1 MIILL
6 IYLFSMS
13 GFVKSNENSELSNR
27 FLPSWSSYSSWNS
40 CNNDYYWTFLNN
52 SCVSTS
58 SSTVASDSYS
68 FNTESAY
75 CSSYVS
81 SGVIYLNSTGSNF
94 LYLYQLSGASISEHP
109 TCYWRIM
116 NPSLTPIYLKFQKP
130 VLNYEDIYVLY
141 SYNSIYYY
149 LTTKDLTNWS
159 DSTTSISLTNVSSL
173 YIKVKRLNTNSNY
186 IIYVSTKST
195 TTDVSENSGDLVIG
209 IVIVTTVT
217 VFVVAVIVAIF
228 LYVCTRK

>member
-13 GFVKSNENSELSNR
+13 GFVKSNENSDLSNR
-27 FLPSWSSYSSWNS
+27 FLPSWSSYTSWSS

-81 SGVIYLNSTGSNF
+81 SGVIYLNSTGSNSVYF
-94 LYLYQLSGASISEHP
+94 LSTVWSKHFRTPYMLLENNESI
-109 TCYWRIM
+109 T
-116 NPSLTPIYLKFQKP
+116 
-130 VLNYEDIYVLY
+130 
-141 SYNSIYYY
+141 
-149 LTTKDLTNWS
+149 
-159 DSTTSISLTNVSSL
+159 
-173 YIKVKRLNTNSNY
+173 NTNLFKISKDSLRLWRY
-186 IIYVSTKST
+186 ICS
-195 TTDVSENSGDLVIG
+195 L
-209 IVIVTTVT
+209 
-217 VFVVAVIVAIF
+217 
-228 LYVCTRK
+228 

>member
-1 MIILL
+1 MVILL
-6 IYLFSMS
+6 IYLLSMS

-27 FLPSWSSYSSWNS
+27 FLPSWSSYSSWSS

-81 SGVIYLNSTGSNF
+81 SGVIYLNSTGSNS
-94 LYLYQLSGASISEHP
+94 LYLYRLSGASISEHP

-116 NPSLTPIYLKFQKP
+116 NPSLTPIYLKFQKT
-130 VLNYEDIYVLY
+130 VSNYEDIYVLY
-141 SYNSIYYY
+141 SYNSIYRIRRCPVPPVN
-149 LTTKDLTNWS
+149 LEESRSLKKISTKILCKKLCLWTYCELDLLIFVCFS
-159 DSTTSISLTNVSSL
+159 
-173 YIKVKRLNTNSNY
+173 YLNTM
-186 IIYVSTKST
+186 K
-195 TTDVSENSGDLVIG
+195 
-209 IVIVTTVT
+209 
-217 VFVVAVIVAIF
+217 
-228 LYVCTRK
+228 